1 MQIQREPPTVPP
13 RNETDEPAVFFHS
26 SSRTSDSYP
35 KMKLALVVIHLLA
48 KLLLAAATNTTI
60 TVSETITITGSKLS
74 LTTTLSDFSVQGPT
88 TTKSNRIATT
98 TVAETV
104 TINSTESTTST
115 LDQTIKTQTALP
127 DTNDIPAAIEDK
139 PAAKNPTASEVP
151 RESQPEIKQKKE
163 KVPSVIFDNNKE
175 DAPPVESTS
184 NIPVGSSEKPN
195 TVPDAGSSIN
205 QVGNVPEN
213 TPAPSS
219 SSNLPMML
227 AVTGA
232 AALVCIGGFLMY
244 RRKSMQNINSLID
257 LHPKEPK
264 PSKNNSR
271 RKNSSHSIGA
281 VFPSFQRKEVY
292 SFESDI
298 PVPEPLDLSKQPLR
312 KMSTSTT
319 NTHTYS
325 TLNSQLSSNS
335 KEIADAAIY
344 MAGIDCENMDN
355 RISLESIGM
364 EGFEFSDGIMRNEY
378 RIESVIKRDTVR
390 DL

>member
-1 MQIQREPPTVPP
+1 
-13 RNETDEPAVFFHS
+13 
-26 SSRTSDSYP
+26 
-35 KMKLALVVIHLLA
+35 MKLAPVVIHLLA
-48 KLLLAAATNTTI
+48 KLLVAAATNTTI

-74 LTTTLSDFSVQGPT
+74 LTTTSSDFSHTVQGPT
-88 TTKSNRIATT
+88 TTKGSRIATT
-98 TVAETV
+98 TVSETV
-104 TINSTESTTST
+104 TIKSIESTTST

-127 DTNDIPAAIEDK
+127 DTNDIPAAVEDK
-139 PAAKNPTASEVP
+139 PSAKNPTASETP
-151 RESQPEIKQKKE
+151 RESRPEIKQKDE

-184 NIPVGSSEKPN
+184 NIPSGSSEKPN

-205 QVGNVPEN
+205 QVENVPEN
-213 TPAPSS
+213 SSTPSS

-244 RRKSMQNINSLID
+244 RRKSKQNINSLVD
-257 LHPKEPK
+257 LHPVQPK
-264 PSKNNSR
+264 PSKNSSR

-281 VFPSFQRKEVY
+281 AFPSFKRKEVY

-344 MAGIDCENMDN
+344 MAGIDCENMGN
-355 RISLESIGM
+355 RISLESVGM